1 MYISKNNSVSRRLFS
16 FSFFPF
22 RLLRKRDILYF
33 IETKLQRTYN
43 HIMPRTARASVGGV
57 CYHVLNRGNSG
68 SRVFRSQVDYKSF
81 VQLLRDAEQ
90 RVSLR
95 MLAYCLLPTHFHLVL
110 WPYREGELSTWM
122 QWLLTAHVR
131 RHHQR
136 YQSHGH
142 IWQGRFKAF
151 PVQQDDHLLTV
162 LRYVEQNPLRKTL
175 VDQSEDWVWSSL
187 RGRNGNSS
195 FVRSG
200 PVAVPKKW
208 ERVVNRSF
216 SPGELDGLRQSVN
229 RGIPFGSPIWVTRT
243 VKRLGLESSLRSRG
257 RPRKYQKS

>member
-1 MYISKNNSVSRRLFS
+1 
-16 FSFFPF
+16 
-22 RLLRKRDILYF
+22 
-33 IETKLQRTYN
+33 
-43 HIMPRTARASVGGV
+43 MPRTARASVGGV

-68 SRVFRSQVDYKSF
+68 KRVFRSQADYKNF

-95 MLAYCLLPTHFHLVL
+95 ILAYCLLPNHFHLVL

-151 PVQQDDHLLTV
+151 PIQQDEHLLTV
-162 LRYVEQNPLRKTL
+162 FRYVEQNPLRKAL
-175 VDQSEDWVWSSL
+175 VDKSENWLWSSL
-187 RGRNGNSS
+187 KGRNGAPS

-200 PVAVPKKW
+200 PVSVPKYW
-208 ERVVNRSF
+208 GRVVNRPISL
-216 SPGELDGLRQSVN
+216 GELDQLRQSVN
-229 RGIPFGSPIWVTRT
+229 RGTPFGSPAWVTRT
-243 VKRLGLESSLRSRG
+243 VKRLGLESSLRPRG
-257 RPRKYQKS
+257 RPRKYPKP